1 MTGGFIVRA
10 VVKDLQRRIR
20 DPWALLLWMGLPLM
34 VGTMITIATGIE
46 RPPTAHLLLVDE
58 DQSVIS
64 GALARA
70 LEGGV
75 GGNDAT
81 RLIDVQS
88 VDRAE
93 GKALIEDGQASA
105 LLLVPAGFGD
115 AMLRG
120 EPVELRL
127 TTNPA
132 QTVLPA
138 IIEETLGILIDGA
151 FYARQFLG
159 REIDLVLETMDAGA
173 TLQSAQVAAIAAAIN
188 DKMRT
193 AGPMLFPPAITIE
206 EVTPVKETR
215 VSVSLLFFPG
225 ILLMAMLLTAQGLSA
240 EYWQER
246 DDGTLS
252 RLASSPQPM
261 SAYVTAKFLTASVLL
276 AGVSFFMLAAGFAYH
291 GIASTRFALSAVMLV
306 LSGVALYALLSLI
319 QLLAPNRKGASLLNA
334 LIVYPL
340 MMVGGSFFPFE
351 AMPDWLAAI
360 GRLSPNGAMLEQLKR
375 YLLGV
380 QGAAALLTSIGTL
393 AAVIVALH
401 VAITLRQR
409 SVVRG

>member
-115 AMLRG
+115 ALLRG

-215 VSVSLLFFPG
+215 VRVSLLFFPG

-319 QLLAPNRKGASLLNA
+319 QILAPNRKGASLLNA